1 MSRTLFISDL
11 HLDDER
17 PQITQLFLDF
27 LKNRASGSNA
37 LYILGDLFEA
47 WIGDD
52 DHSTLNLD
60 VCRGLGECAAS
71 GTPVFVMHGNR
82 DFLLGEQFARQG
94 NCTLLED
101 PARIDLYGTP
111 TLLMHGDLL
120 CTDDTEYQAF
130 REMVRN
136 PQWQADFLQKPLE
149 ERRSIADE
157 MRTLSREKTSGKAES
172 IMDVNQAAVIHAMTD
187 NGVARLIHGHT
198 HRPDVHELL
207 LAGGPAQR
215 IVLGDWYAQ
224 GSVLE
229 CTPAGCQLHNIALK
243 TQANR

>member
-27 LKNRASGSNA
+27 LKNRANGSNA

-52 DHSTLNLD
+52 DDSTLNLD
-60 VCRGLGECAAS
+60 VCRGLSECAAS

-82 DFLLGEQFARQG
+82 DFLLGEQFAKQG
-94 NCTLLED
+94 NTTLLKD

-130 REMVRN
+130 RGMVRN
-136 PQWQADFLQKPLE
+136 PQWQADFLKKPLQ
-149 ERRSIADE
+149 ERRSIAVE
-157 MRTLSREKTSGKAES
+157 MRTLSQEKTSGKAES
-172 IMDVNQAAVIHAMTD
+172 IMDVNPAAVIHAMTE
-187 NGVARLIHGHT
+187 NRVTRLIHGHT
-198 HRPDVHELL
+198 HRPAVHELL
-207 LAGGPAQR
+207 LARGPAQR
-215 IVLGDWYAQ
+215 IVLGDWYTQ

-229 CTPAGCQLHNIALK
+229 CTPAGCQLQNIALQ